1 MKTIASN
8 NPLRS
13 KLWLALLVGAVS
25 ISACSNEVEETP
37 DSTMEP
43 TETVDTTEPVGE
55 SNTMASTDTMNSTDS
70 TELAPVETSEG
81 TDMSM
86 SAPMDEPAMDPNASM
101 GTADSPMSPDGTATD
116 DMANM
121 GSTDVEQVPAGTAQ

>member
-55 SNTMASTDTMNSTDS
+55 SNTMASTDS

>member
-1 MKTIASN
+1 MKTIASK

-37 DSTMEP
+37 DNTMDP
-43 TETVDTTEPVGE
+43 TETVDTTEPVGA
-55 SNTMASTDTMNSTDS
+55 SDTMASTDTMDS
-70 TELAPVETSEG
+70 TELAPVETGEG

-121 GSTDVEQVPAGTAQ
+121 DSTDVEQAPAGTAQ

>member
-43 TETVDTTEPVGE
+43 TEPVGE
-55 SNTMASTDTMNSTDS
+55 SDTMASTDTMNSTTMNSTDS

-86 SAPMDEPAMDPNASM
+86 SAPMDEPAMAPNASM

-116 DMANM
+116 DMTNM
-121 GSTDVEQVPAGTAQ
+121 GSTDVEQAPAGTAQ

>member
-1 MKTIASN
+1 MKTIASKN
-8 NPLRS
+8 SLRS

-37 DSTMEP
+37 DNTMEP
-43 TETVDTTEPVGE
+43 TETVDTTEPVGA
-55 SNTMASTDTMNSTDS
+55 SDTMASTDTMDS
-70 TELAPVETSEG
+70 TELAPVETGEG

-86 SAPMDEPAMDPNASM
+86 NAPMDEPAMDPNASM

-116 DMANM
+116 DMD
-121 GSTDVEQVPAGTAQ
+121 STDVEQAPAGTAQ